1 MKYYGISF
9 ITFKKV
15 ILFMG
20 KGKYLRQEK
29 VSTGKKIGRV
39 ALIIVLVV
47 VLLLGA
53 VAAFVWSKLG
63 KITYHE
69 SGTKEATSAVATET
83 VPDVTEALIQETEE
97 ATEPEETEVPAESA
111 PLETLEGDDLLM
123 LEAPSYSSGELF
135 DDKNVMN
142 ILLVGTDERTEGFVE
157 ACRADINI
165 LVSINK
171 SEKTVKLVSFSR
183 GIAIKMTDGPYKG
196 SYEWLTN
203 AQRWAGPIAVMQE
216 FENNFKIKLDRYV
229 RVNFNTVEV
238 VVDAM
243 DGLNLELTEEE
254 VKFFKKHRDWDFEVG
269 MNNLNGWQ
277 ALQYA
282 RLRGVDDDWHRM
294 ERQRKCI
301 LAVVNQL
308 KGSSF
313 AELNELCDIVLPLV
327 QTNLTKMEI
336 AELILYSPN
345 FLKSEF
351 DQMTIPIPNSYGGM
365 ACFSGVSGWA
375 LDYNKNNAALH
386 EFLFGTDSVQ

>member
-1 MKYYGISF
+1 
-9 ITFKKV
+9 
-15 ILFMG
+15 MG
-20 KGKYLRQEK
+20 KGKYLRK

-39 ALIIVLVV
+39 ALIIVLVL
-47 VLLLGA
+47 VLLIGA

-69 SGTKEATSAVATET
+69 PAAKET
-83 VPDVTEALIQETEE
+83 VAATIDVTEPL
-97 ATEPEETEVPAESA
+97 ATEFVELVTEPVETEVVETEAVEIETEPAETLDGEN
-111 PLETLEGDDLLM
+111 LEMVD
-123 LEAPSYSSGELF
+123 APSYSSGDLF
-135 DDKNVMN
+135 HDKDVMN

-171 SEKTVKLVSFSR
+171 AEKTVKLVSFSR

-243 DGLNLELTEEE
+243 DGLNLELTEPEF
-254 VKFFKKHRDWDFEVG
+254 KFFKKNRVWDFEVG

-301 LAVVNQL
+301 MAVVNQL

-313 AELNELCDIVLPLV
+313 SELNELCDIVLPLV
-327 QTNLTKMEI
+327 QTNLTKLEI

-365 ACFSGVSGWA
+365 SCFSGVSGWA
-375 LDYNKNNAALH
+375 LDYNKNNKALH
-386 EFLFGTDSVQ
+386 EFLFGEYNVQ

>member
-1 MKYYGISF
+1 
-9 ITFKKV
+9 
-15 ILFMG
+15 MG
-20 KGKYLRQEK
+20 KGKYLRREK
-29 VSTGKKIGRV
+29 ASTGKKIGRV
-39 ALIIVLVV
+39 VLVV
-47 VLLLGA
+47 ILVLVLLLGA
-53 VAAFVWSKLG
+53 VVAFVWSKLG
-63 KITYHE
+63 KITYHQP
-69 SGTKEATSAVATET
+69 TVKET
-83 VPDVTEALIQETEE
+83 VSVVDNETEPDVPDLTEAPVQGTE
-97 ATEPEETEVPAESA
+97 AFEETE
-111 PLETLEGDDLLM
+111 PLETLDPDGLVM
-123 LEAPSYSSGELF
+123 IEAPNYSSGELF
-135 DDKNVMN
+135 HDEDVIN

-171 SEKTVKLVSFSR
+171 AEKTVKLVSFSR

-203 AQRWAGPIAVMQE
+203 AQRWAGPIAVME
-216 FENNFKIKLDRYV
+216 ELSNNFKIKLDRYV

-238 VVDAM
+238 VVDAIG
-243 DGLNLELTEEE
+243 GLNLELTEPE
-254 VKFFKKHRDWDFEVG
+254 VKFFKRERDWDFVVG

-294 ERQRKCI
+294 ERQRRCI

-313 AELNELCDIVLPLV
+313 SELNELCDLVLPLV
-327 QTNLTKMEI
+327 QTNLSKIEI

-351 DQMTIPIPNSYGGM
+351 DQMTIPIANSYGGIS
-365 ACFSGVSGWA
+365 CFSGVSGWA

-386 EFLFGTDSVQ
+386 EFLFGADSVQ

>member
-1 MKYYGISF
+1 
-9 ITFKKV
+9 
-15 ILFMG
+15 MG
-20 KGKYLRQEK
+20 KGKYLRK
-29 VSTGKKIGRV
+29 VSTGKKVGRV
-39 ALIIVLVV
+39 ALIVILVIVL
-47 VLLLGA
+47 LIGA
-53 VAAFVWSKLG
+53 VGAFVWSKLG

-69 SGTKEATSAVATET
+69 PSTKETVETLVSETEL
-83 VPDVTEALIQETEE
+83 VVTEEVIQ
-97 ATEPEETEVPAESA
+97 ATDVVEETEPA
-111 PLETLEGDDLLM
+111 ETLEGEDLVM
-123 LEAPSYSSGELF
+123 IEAPNYSSGELF
-135 DDKNVMN
+135 HDKDVMN

-171 SEKTVKLVSFSR
+171 AEKTVKLVSFSR

-238 VVDAM
+238 VVDEM
-243 DGLNLELTEEE
+243 EGLNLELTEEE

-313 AELNELCDIVLPLV
+313 AELNALCDTVLPLI
-327 QTNLTKMEI
+327 QTNLTKLEI

-365 ACFSGVSGWA
+365 NCFSGVSGWA
-375 LDYNKNNAALH
+375 LDYNKNNKALH
-386 EFLFGTDSVQ
+386 EFLFGEYNAA

>member
-1 MKYYGISF
+1 MSKDYKSNDLQVILTQAIDQMKKELGDKFDPGKLNLAELERRTGISRSRLRRYKKDGF
-9 ITFKKV
+9 IVKPHGRTGRKAEVTVLTGYTGLLDDLLRKNITNASVCFERLREHGYTGGQTQVRVYIKKH
-15 ILFMG
+15 
-20 KGKYLRQEK
+20 QD
-29 VSTGKKIGRV
+29 
-39 ALIIVLVV
+39 LIPPKRVLVDPQ
-47 VLLLGA
+47 GNR
-53 VAAFVWSKLG
+53 G
-63 KITYHE
+63 RRYHT
-69 SGTKEATSAVATET
+69 G
-83 VPDVTEALIQETEE
+83 
-97 ATEPEETEVPAESA
+97 PAESYQM
-111 PLETLEGDDLLM
+111 DW
-123 LEAPSYSSGELF
+123 
-135 DDKNVMN
+135 
-142 ILLVGTDERTEGFVE
+142 GFVE

-171 SEKTVKLVSFSR
+171 AEKTVKLVSFSR

-254 VKFFKKHRDWDFEVG
+254 VKFFKKNRDWDFEVG

-365 ACFSGVSGWA
+365 SCFSGVSGWA
-375 LDYNKNNAALH
+375 LDYNKNNKALH
-386 EFLFGTDSVQ
+386 EFLFGEYNVQ